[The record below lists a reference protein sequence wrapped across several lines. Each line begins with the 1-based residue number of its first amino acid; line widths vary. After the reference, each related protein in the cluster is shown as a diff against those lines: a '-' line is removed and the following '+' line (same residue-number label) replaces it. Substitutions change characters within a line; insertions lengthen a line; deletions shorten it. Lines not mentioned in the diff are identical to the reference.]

1 MTIQVACD
9 VLGGGT
15 WQSKRLELAC
25 SSARDQNKPQDLM
38 GTPAEIGQG
47 NLPGAPLGSAE
58 RPICKT
64 RAIDVPHYTAAE
76 PSYHRKAPVTRGKED
91 ASYKQAV
98 SAFTVSP
105 TADADQQ

>member
-1 MTIQVACD
+1 VEA
-9 VLGGGT
+9 LGRAQGQKAG
-15 WQSKRLELAC
+15 
-25 SSARDQNKPQDLM
+25 ARDQNKPQDLM

-58 RPICKT
+58 RPI
-64 RAIDVPHYTAAE
+64 RVIGASDVPHHTAVE
-76 PSYHRKAPVTRGKED
+76 PSYHKAPVSEGKED
-91 ASYKQAV
+91 ASYKQAA